1 MAADYV
7 VGAGGSQLGNLE
19 AGALGSLT
27 TPVISAVAGGL
38 ATVAGSV
45 VIALALPA
53 FTRYRRD
60 GTGQRSVVPEQIA
73 SGAA

>member
-7 VGAGGSQLGNLE
+7 VGAGGGQLGNLE

-27 TPVISAVAGGL
+27 TPVISALAGGL
-38 ATVAGSV
+38 ATVAGTV
-45 VIALALPA
+45 VIGLALPA

-60 GTGQRSVVPEQIA
+60 QAGQRPGVPEQVA
-73 SGAA
+73 GGPA